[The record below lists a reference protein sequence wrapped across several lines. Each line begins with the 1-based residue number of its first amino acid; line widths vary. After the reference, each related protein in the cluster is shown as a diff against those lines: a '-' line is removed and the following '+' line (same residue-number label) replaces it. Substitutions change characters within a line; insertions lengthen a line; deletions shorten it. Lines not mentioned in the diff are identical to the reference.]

1 MDIYL
6 FTDNKFMKKRPFSST
21 TAEIK
26 TTADKAI
33 KNNDVEKLK
42 IISYEL
48 SFRKRAKAKQLKK
61 RVDYFLDKNNS
72 SEAKGFASEVLRKI
86 FKD

>member
-6 FTDNKFMKKRPFSST
+6 FTDNKFMKKRPFFSST

-42 IISYEL
+42 
-48 SFRKRAKAKQLKK
+48 
-61 RVDYFLDKNNS
+61 DYFL
-72 SEAKGFASEVLRKI
+72 
-86 FKD
+86 